1 MSKPHW
7 TVSLW
12 IRIQE
17 PRLVSV
23 VQTLI
28 YALCFTGGLV
38 TILDPPR
45 SIEGAFGNGVTLAW
59 GLFALIGGAM
69 GAYSAPTGKW
79 LIEKPA
85 IIACATAITLYAGIL
100 VSLHITETGNR
111 IPQLVFVL
119 IGLLHFVNRYWR
131 IKPYSYEPGK

>member
-1 MSKPHW
+1 MNNPNWMH
-7 TVSLW
+7 TLW
-12 IRIQE
+12 SRIQE
-17 PRLVSV
+17 PRVVSI

-38 TILDPPR
+38 TIIDPPT
-45 SIEGAFGNGVTLAW
+45 SIKGAFGGGVTLAW
-59 GLFALIGGAM
+59 GIFAVIGGLM
-69 GAYSAPTGKW
+69 GMYSAPTGKW

-85 IIACATAITLYAGIL
+85 IIACSTAVFLYAGLI
-100 VSLHITETGNR
+100 ITLQFTESGNR

>member
-1 MSKPHW
+1 MYKTHW
-7 TVSLW
+7 TVALW
-12 IRIQE
+12 LRIQE
-17 PRLVSV
+17 PRIVSI

-38 TILDPPR
+38 TIIDPPR
-45 SIEGAFGNGVTLAW
+45 SIAGAFGSGVTFAW
-59 GLFALIGGAM
+59 GMFAVIGGLM
-69 GAYSAPTGKW
+69 GMYSAPTGKW

-85 IIACATAITLYAGIL
+85 IIACATAFFLYAGLII
-100 VSLHITETGNR
+100 SLQFTEAGNR
-111 IPQLVFVL
+111 VPQITFVL

>member
-12 IRIQE
+12 NRIQE

-28 YALCFTGGLV
+28 YVLCFFGGLS
-38 TILDPPR
+38 TLTDPPR
-45 SIEGAFGNGVTLAW
+45 SIEGAFGNGITLAW
-59 GLFALIGGAM
+59 GLFALIGGFM
-69 GAYSAPTGKW
+69 GVYAAPTGKW

-85 IIACATAITLYAGIL
+85 IIACGTAIILYAGI
-100 VSLHITETGNR
+100 VINLHFTSTGNR
-111 IPQLVFVL
+111 IPQIVFIL
-119 IGLLHFVNRYWR
+119 IGLLHFINRYWR

>member
-1 MSKPHW
+1 MMNSHW
-7 TVSLW
+7 AQAVW
-12 IRIQE
+12 ARIQE
-17 PRLVSV
+17 PRIVSI

-28 YALCFTGGLV
+28 YVLCFVGGLV
-38 TILDPPR
+38 TIIDPPT
-45 SIEGAFGNGVTLAW
+45 SIRGAFGSGVTFAW
-59 GLFALIGGAM
+59 GVFAIIGGLM

-85 IIACATAITLYAGIL
+85 IIACGTAITMYAGIL